1 MLKEIII
8 DIIPFLIFLLIC
20 IGMFANPMVLLDQ
33 VRLVMGIPAPINE
46 EVFGEPLV
54 DSFIRSYLVGLGEF
68 GMDNFSENDKY
79 LVWIFFILSTVITQL
94 IFMNLLI
101 AIMGDTFGRVQEV
114 KERSGV
120 RERVEMIQDFIWVL
134 DLQEEF
140 NEYKYV
146 LVVEQLNS
154 NGGPASTIEGK
165 FAKMNEFI
173 KRQMESLE
181 KSVKNKI
188 AELDLKIT
196 NISQGDKDL
205 KAKLDEQRYEIMLVE
220 DTVKRESNQVQD

>member
-1 MLKEIII
+1 
-8 DIIPFLIFLLIC
+8 
-20 IGMFANPMVLLDQ
+20 
-33 VRLVMGIPAPINE
+33 MGIPTPINE
-46 EVFGEPLV
+46 EVFGEPIV

-68 GMDNFSENDKY
+68 GMDNFSDNDKY

-173 KRQMESLE
+173 KRQMENLE

-188 AELDLKIT
+188 GELDLKIT

-205 KAKLDEQRYEIMLVE
+205 KAKLDE
-220 DTVKRESNQVQD
+220 